1 MATDINN
8 KKRKAMTEEEKT
20 AAVAAIL
27 AEEDSS
33 DEDSEVGVVAEATG
47 VASAT
52 VPVMNPYIGDRGR
65 AAASSGSVDSSED
78 MYRNYLLQQRQQLI
92 EAHVLRQ
99 QQQRMQFAVGPGPNI
114 IDKPTAKHKSKNYT
128 KAEVTCLLKFYRAH
142 KPVGRSGVERVR
154 VGMLSEGYDR
164 DIDSIK
170 RKFRLLYRQKENA
183 PPSGN
188 PRCPPAVTEA
198 YEIHQLIGDEVN
210 VGNCNE
216 QYDVVNNVF
225 GVNNDGTNQVQYSND
240 EEEFDEDGNPTTVVI
255 TTTTPPP
262 SRTGL
267 LHGASTGGSS
277 GNKNVF
283 SFIDQQ
289 MKMEAEQRSVDR
301 EERKEQREE
310 DRRRREEE
318 REDDNRR
325 HRQLME
331 LMANAVGG
339 ITSALKK

>member
-1 MATDINN
+1 
-8 KKRKAMTEEEKT
+8 
-20 AAVAAIL
+20 
-27 AEEDSS
+27 
-33 DEDSEVGVVAEATG
+33 
-47 VASAT
+47 
-52 VPVMNPYIGDRGR
+52 
-65 AAASSGSVDSSED
+65 
-78 MYRNYLLQQRQQLI
+78 
-92 EAHVLRQ
+92 
-99 QQQRMQFAVGPGPNI
+99 MQFAMGPGPNI

-128 KAEVTCLLKFYRAH
+128 KVEVTCLLKFYRAH

-240 EEEFDEDGNPTTVVI
+240 EEEFDEDRNPTTVVI
-255 TTTTPPP
+255 TTRPPP
-262 SRTGL
+262 LRTGL

-289 MKMEAEQRSVDR
+289 MKMEAEQRSVDQ
-301 EERKEQREE
+301 EERKEQQEE
-310 DRRRREEE
+310 DRRRRKEEC
-318 REDDNRR
+318 EDDNRR
-325 HRQLME
+325 QRQLME